1 MANLFKNVIDRMEWV
16 QVPAAPNAHA
26 AAACMCSDMRSD
38 RSRNPFVYQLV
49 SASVLNRFNITTKSW
64 HAGAVAPA
72 LAGTFGAG
80 AACAFAPSFGAVG
93 VLATGNANNK
103 VILSTALGT
112 AVGQGRQADAVFHI
126 EAAGA
131 VGPAEDGVKKGLLFF
146 VGHAAASVAVSAGAS
161 SSLTSSPRT
170 T

>member
-1 MANLFKNVIDRMEWV
+1 MPRKRVSQFTVRPRLPRV
-16 QVPAAPNAHA
+16 QAAAPATW
-26 AAACMCSDMRSD
+26 S
-38 RSRNPFVYQLV
+38 SRVQYTPPWTMPKGF
-49 SASVLNRFNITTKSW
+49 RW
-64 HAGAVAPA
+64 PAVRR
-72 LAGTFGAG
+72 TS
-80 AACAFAPSFGAVG
+80 PS
-93 VLATGNANNK
+93 
-103 VILSTALGT
+103 GT

-126 EAAGA
+126 EAAGE